1 MVFGDIV
8 SKTHGRKEEAARS
21 RALLFLLGAALCSCR
36 GRISTVETG
45 LELERTEMGGGGGG
59 ESTQAWGP

>member
-1 MVFGDIV
+1 M
-8 SKTHGRKEEAARS
+8 SKTHGRKEEGARS

-36 GRISTVETG
+36 GRNSTVETG
-45 LELERTEMGGGGGG
+45 LELERTEMRGAGG